1 MNSSKFN
8 LIQYSAISACFLAL
22 HQNVRGQAIYTN
34 IDPDLELDNNWESAG
49 IDMNNDGVPD
59 FGFLNRSFDFSTFY
73 SYYSSHF
80 EAIYAGPQSPNN
92 EIAALTHVISPS
104 YGGFTVYFPFALNE
118 SDLINEVLTFHN
130 NGYQTM
136 AYRYIQTDGD
146 YFPKGGIWYPEVLDH
161 FLGVRFI
168 DTSDCLHYG
177 WIRCD
182 IKDNGRT
189 LVIKDYA
196 YEIKCNTGI
205 LAGDTIGDTSTV
217 NLEEINLFNVNI
229 YSFNS
234 DVFIQFQEISENY
247 SYKILNLSGA
257 KISSGILSGKNS
269 IIYMSIKPKGYYFVE
284 IYKGRQTF
292 VTKKIFIN

>member
-1 MNSSKFN
+1 MKAFKFN
-8 LIQYSAISACFLAL
+8 LIQYSALSACFLAL
-22 HQNVRGQAIYTN
+22 HQNARGQAVYTDM
-34 IDPDLELDNNWESAG
+34 DPDIVLDSDNESAG
-49 IDMNNDGVPD
+49 IDMDISGTND
-59 FGFLNRSFDFSTFY
+59 FAFINRTGSFST
-73 SYYSSHF
+73 YSSNYVSFF
-80 EAIYAGPQSPNN
+80 EVINVGPLSPNN
-92 EIAALTHVISPS
+92 SIAGQIHIISPS
-104 YGGFTVYFPFALNE
+104 YGGSWIYLPYALAEGSLLNNNLLFYNE
-118 SDLINEVLTFHN
+118 
-130 NGYQTM
+130 GYQVM
-136 AYRYIQTDGD
+136 AYRYIQADGD

-217 NLEEINLFNVNI
+217 NLEEINLLNVNI

-247 SYKILNLSGA
+247 SFQILNLSGA

>member
-1 MNSSKFN
+1 MKSTKFN

-22 HQNVRGQAIYTN
+22 HQYARGQAVYTD
-34 IDPDLELDNNWESAG
+34 IDPDIVLDNNWESAAVNM
-49 IDMNNDGVPD
+49 DNDASMD
-59 FGFLNRSFDFSTFY
+59 FAFLNRSFDFST
-73 SYYSSHF
+73 YYSNYTSHF

-92 EIAALTHVISPS
+92 EIAALTHIISPS

-118 SDLINEVLTFHN
+118 SVITDGNLIFHN

-161 FLGVRFI
+161 YLGVRFI

-182 IKDNGRT
+182 IKENGRT

-205 LAGDTIGDTSTV
+205 LAGDTIGDTTNV
-217 NLEEINLFNVNI
+217 NLESFILLNANI
-229 YSFNS
+229 YAFNS
-234 DVFIQFQEISENY
+234 DVYVQLDENPGNY
-247 SYKILNLSGA
+247 SIRIINLSGA
-257 KISSGILSGKNS
+257 LIYTDILKDKWNIISL
-269 IIYMSIKPKGYYFVE
+269 IKEPEGLYFIE
-284 IYKGRQTF
+284 IFAEQKK
-292 VTKKIFIN
+292 VVSKKIIIN